1 MEEVE
6 TADLPEEQKHPLR
19 EKLQQLKQS
28 QAEREVAAMVAKMPA
43 NLDRK
48 QYRLYVDRLH
58 DYDGVDLTPTNR
70 RLWRGER
77 QRRSRNSPT

>member
-1 MEEVE
+1 MEA
-6 TADLPEEQKHPLR
+6 ADLPEEQKHPLR

-58 DYDGVDLTPTNR
+58 DYDR
-70 RLWRGER
+70 WI
-77 QRRSRNSPT
+77 